1 MDCTS
6 GEEIKSFKC
15 LHYSL
20 LKYYFWWGTT
30 HTLILVAISKIN
42 LDFLSLSS
50 WIFFSDIPSCMI
62 KPQLQSLNVFSKK
75 WAIRFLQ
82 PLHPLFLCQNEQ
94 IEEEATDL
102 TGQMIFCCS
111 RIPYGGEKRE
121 VWICLCINQ
130 EVIQIESSNLLEL
143 HDSG

>member
-1 MDCTS
+1 MDWTS

-30 HTLILVAISKIN
+30 HTLILVAIRKIN
-42 LDFLSLSS
+42 PAFLSLSS
-50 WIFFSDIPSCMI
+50 WNKFPIFHHADMI
-62 KPQLQSLNVFSKK
+62 KPQLQSPNVFSKTKK
-75 WAIRFLQ
+75 WAIRFLR

-130 EVIQIESSNLLEL
+130 EVIQIESSNLQ
-143 HDSG
+143 